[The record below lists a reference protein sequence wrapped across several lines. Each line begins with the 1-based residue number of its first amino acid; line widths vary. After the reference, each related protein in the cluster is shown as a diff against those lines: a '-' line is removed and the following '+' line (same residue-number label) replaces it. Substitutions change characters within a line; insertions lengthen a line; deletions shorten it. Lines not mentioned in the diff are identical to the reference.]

1 MKNSKVFVLFLFVMI
16 CSCKNE
22 KQPKSEIS
30 IENIDKELPKQKVN
44 DSKNEKQKKTPLSKD
59 LLEAFFPEYLGSNKR
74 FNIFVVP
81 GESIA
86 TASYGSYQSSYSYSV
101 NDAIKDDSVIKN
113 FEISYDAN
121 YNAPKGTEFIIK
133 ERSGFK
139 TIAFLQPVIK
149 RYDIQFVY
157 KNRFKIVLE
166 GPEHPDVLWSYI
178 KKSDLEKLVNN

>member
-1 MKNSKVFVLFLFVMI
+1 MKNPKVFVLFLFIMI
-16 CSCKNE
+16 CSCKSE
-22 KQPKSEIS
+22 KQTNSEIS

-44 DSKNEKQKKTPLSKD
+44 DSKNENQKKIPLSKAQ
-59 LLEAFFPEYLGSNKR
+59 LEVFFPENIGSNKR
-74 FNIFVVP
+74 FSVFVIP
-81 GESIA
+81 GESMA

-101 NDAIKDDSVIKN
+101 KDAIKDDSVIKN
-113 FEISYDAN
+113 FEISYNAN

-139 TIAFLQPVIK
+139 TIAFLQPEIK

>member
-1 MKNSKVFVLFLFVMI
+1 MKKIVLILLSFFL
-16 CSCKNE
+16 CLSACKNE
-22 KQPKSEIS
+22 TKSNDNLESKKYKI
-30 IENIDKELPKQKVN
+30 ELPKQKVN
-44 DSKNEKQKKTPLSKD
+44 DSKNENQKKIPLSKAQ
-59 LLEAFFPEYLGSNKR
+59 LEVFFPENIGSNKR
-74 FNIFVVP
+74 FSVFVIP
-81 GESIA
+81 GESMA

-101 NDAIKDDSVIKN
+101 KDAIKDDSVIKN
-113 FEISYDAN
+113 FEISYNAN

-139 TIAFLQPVIK
+139 TIAFLQPEIK

-178 KKSDLEKLVNN
+178 KKSDLEKLDNY